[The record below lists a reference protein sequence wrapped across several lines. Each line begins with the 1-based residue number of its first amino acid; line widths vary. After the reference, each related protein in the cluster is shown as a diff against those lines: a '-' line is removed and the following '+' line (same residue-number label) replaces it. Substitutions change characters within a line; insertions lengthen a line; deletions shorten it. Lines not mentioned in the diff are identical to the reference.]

1 MQIKQPKPSKKQKLI
16 IQQLRIEPALSS
28 RNVAKQLGVSHV
40 TVEKVKKS
48 KEDFIFH
55 NGKMIK
61 RDVLLQMIEEKE
73 SEKNE

>member
-1 MQIKQPKPSKKQKLI
+1 MSK
-16 IQQLRIEPALSS
+16 IEDFSD
-28 RNVAKQLGVSHV
+28 VD
-40 TVEKVKKS
+40 VEKVKKS

-55 NGKMIK
+55 KGKMIK